1 MRIENILNFRTFA
14 DGIGVLSTSLCALH
28 CLLVPILLVA
38 GTALPASFFT
48 EESFHEMMLAL
59 SFPAAIVAFGIGCR
73 QHKDRWVLLL
83 GVLGLTGLGLAAFV
97 LHDLIGEVGEVVV
110 TVGSAALLIVA
121 HVRNY
126 RLCQDEKCDHAQQ
139 ESGV

>member
-1 MRIENILNFRTFA
+1 MRIENVLNFRSFA

-28 CLLVPILLVA
+28 CLLVPVLLVA

-48 EESFHEMMLAL
+48 EEAFHETMLAI
-59 SFPAAIVAFGIGCR
+59 SFPAAVVAFGIGCR
-73 QHKDRWVLLL
+73 QHKDRWVLIL
-83 GVLGLTGLGLAAFV
+83 GSIGLIGLALAAFV

-110 TVGSAALLIVA
+110 TVISAVLLIVA

-126 RLCQDEKCDHAQQ
+126 RICQNEACEEH
-139 ESGV
+139 